1 MPSSSLIY
9 TDPPP
14 PNVKE
19 QDEHLNNAT
28 ALTQIPSIAR
38 LPAPPTQPRATAS
51 TTPPSSPSQP
61 LAPGNLP
68 FTFRGLRNPSQHNPH
83 PLLPGV
89 PLPRGSIN
97 QANVIS
103 GLRRSVSV
111 REYRCISFFTN
122 RTGAPSL
129 NQAPANLGFFIENA
143 ALGSN
148 RAGNAISYRAR
159 PNTNTSRPLPYISF
173 ARMPAPGFNYPKTLI
188 HVMRPNGTRTGQF
201 SMQFDNAVKEAEG
214 LEFVRPWLER
224 GGRLYPENWG
234 WQAVC
239 GNRRV
244 AMLDRENYAAV
255 GESLR

>member
-1 MPSSSLIY
+1 MPSSSLFY

-14 PNVKE
+14 PNVEE

-28 ALTQIPSIAR
+28 ALAQMPCMAR

-51 TTPPSSPSQP
+51 TKPSSSPSQP
-61 LAPGNLP
+61 FASGNLP
-68 FTFRGLRNPSQHNPH
+68 CIFRGLRNSSQHNPH

-97 QANVIS
+97 QANAIS
-103 GLRRSVSV
+103 GLHGGV
-111 REYRCISFFTN
+111 REYRGIRFFN
-122 RTGAPSL
+122 RTGAPPL
-129 NQAPANLGFFIENA
+129 NRAPANLGVYIENA
-143 ALGSN
+143 APGSN
-148 RAGNAISYRAR
+148 RAVNAIPYRAT

-224 GGRLYPENWG
+224 RGPLYPEDWG

-244 AMLDRENYAAV
+244 AMLDRENHAAV
-255 GESLR
+255 EELLR